1 MSALL
6 GPNGSGK
13 STTMKCI
20 ANLVFPDKNSSIR
33 IAGFD
38 LFKSRNQAL
47 SPLSA
52 LIESPGLYYNL
63 SGMDNLKLFANL
75 RKISKQRLEEVIE
88 FSGLG
93 HAIKKKASDYSM
105 GMKQRLALAIAILPN
120 PTFLI
125 LDEPFNGLDPQG
137 VFDLREVIKGLAKEG
152 CGILFSSH
160 QLLEM
165 EKISSRNV
173 FIKAGEIVSQEHA
186 EAAVLSYRLFLDRKD
201 LDLGLGSTNYPILFL
216 WGILPKPWH
225 RRNLHPSALVR
236 IHAKNHTPL
245 LYPLLFCH
253 DSHRHCLSFASE
265 YRKHLNRFFLHPRP
279 GFPWPHPVPGKQQIS
294 HVLATDRSWH
304 QSSAPRH
311 LHFLG
316 LSPPDLA

>member
-1 MSALL
+1 MSEIIVSNLNKHYGRHHIL
-6 GPNGSGK
+6 KNVSFSFKVGEIVGFIGPNGSGK

-20 ANLVFPDKNSSIR
+20 ANLIFPDKNSSIR

-47 SPLSA
+47 SHLSA

-63 SGMDNLKLFANL
+63 SGLDNLKLFANL

-93 HAIKKKASDYSM
+93 HALKKKASDYSM

-186 EAAVLSYRLFLDRKD
+186 QAEAAVLSYRLFLDREDRDQEVLNNLKNASVLKD
-201 LDLGLGSTNYPILFL
+201 FEADEHELVFTLTDIKHCSQVLTALLTGGRELK
-216 WGILPKPWH
+216 GIMPLTANIENLYNSIYKPGA
-225 RRNLHPSALVR
+225 N
-236 IHAKNHTPL
+236 
-245 LYPLLFCH
+245 
-253 DSHRHCLSFASE
+253 
-265 YRKHLNRFFLHPRP
+265 
-279 GFPWPHPVPGKQQIS
+279 
-294 HVLATDRSWH
+294 
-304 QSSAPRH
+304 
-311 LHFLG
+311 
-316 LSPPDLA
+316 